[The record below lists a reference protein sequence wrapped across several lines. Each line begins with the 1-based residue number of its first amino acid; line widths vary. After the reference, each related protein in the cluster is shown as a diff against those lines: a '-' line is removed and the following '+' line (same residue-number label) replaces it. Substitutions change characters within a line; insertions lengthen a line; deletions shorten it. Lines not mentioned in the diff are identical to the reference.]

1 MERVD
6 LGKRWEG
13 IQSKYTMKFQRI
25 LKSFSFEKC
34 LWFNKFPVVTQIEH
48 NLKTR
53 KCSDTR
59 NVFK

>member
-1 MERVD
+1 
-6 LGKRWEG
+6 
-13 IQSKYTMKFQRI
+13 MKFQRI
-25 LKSFSFEKC
+25 LKNFAFEKC